1 MRKPLPAMV
10 FLGLVS
16 LAGTSFANNNESFRG
31 ISFAIGPSSVS
42 VNTVVT
48 TTGVAWANI
57 YEEGCISC
65 GSVSDVDV
73 IDDQQFDERST
84 SQPQKYL
91 PRLEIGYNFAI
102 DQSSIL
108 GITISKDFGKTN
120 QRWDLSPSVNVGLE
134 DPATVDFRNGYETGY
149 STLEGPLA
157 IGLKAGYAFTNST
170 MAYLKIS
177 YNQARFS
184 VNDAMLARDDDN
196 EYRAVLNNGKNTKT
210 LDGVGLALGFESN
223 LSKHIFLRGELEA
236 IHYRSAKIQGDY
248 CSLEFPLEDS
258 CYSGGPNEEFNND
271 SGEQIGAR
279 WTDKYELRQHAG
291 RLLLGVRF

>member
-48 TTGVAWANI
+48 TTGVA
-57 YEEGCISC
+57 YSDECLTPTEC
-65 GSVSDVDV
+65 GSAGDGTTESAGANNSFNDTFSNNNFVSR
-73 IDDQQFDERST
+73 FT
-84 SQPQKYL
+84 AQPQKYM
-91 PRLEIGYNFAI
+91 PRLEIGLNFAVE
-102 DQSSIL
+102 QSGVI
-108 GITISKDFGKTN
+108 GITLSKDFGKLG
-120 QRWDLSPSVNVGLE
+120 QRWDLPTDIPVFRNSE
-134 DPATVDFRNGYETGY
+134 DPRDVSIRNDGSGY

-157 IGLKAGYAFTNST
+157 LGIKAGYAFTNST
-170 MAYLKIS
+170 MGYLKVS
-177 YNQARFS
+177 YNQAKF
-184 VNDAMLARDDDN
+184 VAEGLMLDN
-196 EYRAVLNNGKNTKT
+196 TDNYPQISKT

-223 LSKHIFLRGELEA
+223 LSEHIFLRGELEA
-236 IHYRSAKIQGDY
+236 IHYKTFKNNGENTLGTVNALGETRDY
-248 CSLEFPLEDS
+248 DAE
-258 CYSGGPNEEFNND
+258 
-271 SGEQIGAR
+271 

>member
-10 FLGLVS
+10 FLGLIG

-48 TTGVAWANI
+48 TTGVAWAE
-57 YEEGCISC
+57 YDG
-65 GSVSDVDV
+65 GSNPSGGGTYNGF
-73 IDDQQFDERST
+73 IGNAYQFDDRTT

-108 GITISKDFGKTN
+108 GITISKDFGKTG
-120 QRWDLSPSVNVGLE
+120 QRWDLVTSANVNSDGTLAPDDYSVN
-134 DPATVDFRNGYETGY
+134 FRGDNDTGY

-177 YNQARFS
+177 YNQAKFVPNR
-184 VNDAMLARDDDN
+184 
-196 EYRAVLNNGKNTKT
+196 VLLGNSTFNNGEDTKT
-210 LDGVGLALGFESN
+210 LDGAGLALGFESN

-236 IHYRSAKIQGDY
+236 IHYRSAKINGYY
-248 CSLEFPLEDS
+248 CLTDSSLCDPDD
-258 CYSGGPNEEFNND
+258 PDDEE
-271 SGEQIGAR
+271 GAR